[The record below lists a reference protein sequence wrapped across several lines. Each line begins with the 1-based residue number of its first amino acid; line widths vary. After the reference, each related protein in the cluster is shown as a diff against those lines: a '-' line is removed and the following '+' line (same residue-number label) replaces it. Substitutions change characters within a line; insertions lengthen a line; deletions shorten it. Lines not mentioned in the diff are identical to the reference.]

1 MALQIR
7 RGTDSQRTA
16 NGFVPRPGELIY
28 TTDTKDLFIGDGNAV
43 GGTQVAPVKSVN
55 GVAGAVVLTTDT
67 VAEGNTNK
75 YYNATQARI
84 DAGAALTAGN
94 AGNVGISFTYNSG
107 TNTINATVTNNGGL
121 SAVVND
127 TTPSLGGNLNLNSH
141 DITGSGNISTT
152 GGVNVSGSLATANLT
167 LDGNTITS
175 SSLGGASN
183 NALIRLGTLAPTT
196 AGQGTTVAVNQAG
209 ANPTLYVKNITSNSF
224 GGISRIQ
231 FDGLGTSF
239 ASPALPALGD
249 YLGGMAFGALNLAGT
264 SLPTGL
270 IVGQVDPNGTIDS
283 ALADGKLVF
292 LASGRSGGN
301 IAIKQM
307 TFDSLGRL
315 AVNQATATATLDVN
329 GDVKGTLFYAG
340 QQASGTD
347 FNNGYTFSGT
357 EGGHDTGVF
366 SPGDGIVTLFT
377 NSVEKVRVDSG
388 GMRVDGFMK
397 VKNVAGT
404 LPSPAEAGMIVL
416 DGTTFKGYNG
426 SAWVTLG

>member
-7 RGTDSQRTA
+7 RGTDSQRTG

-28 TTDTKDLFIGDGNAV
+28 TTDTKDLFIGDGDTL
-43 GGTQVAPVKSVN
+43 GGKQVAPVKSVN
-55 GVAGAVVLTTDT
+55 GVAGTVVLTTDT

-141 DITGSGNISTT
+141 DITGNGNISTT
-152 GGVNVSGSLATANLT
+152 GGVSVSGSLATSSLT
-167 LDGNTITS
+167 LDGSTITS

-183 NALIRLGTLAPTT
+183 NALIRLGILSPTT
-196 AGQGTTVAVNQAG
+196 AGQGTTIAVNQAG

-231 FDGLGTSF
+231 FDGVRTSF

-249 YLGGMAFGALNLAGT
+249 YLGGMAFGALNVAGT

-283 ALADGKLVF
+283 SLADGKLVF
-292 LASGRSGGN
+292 LASGRDGGSQ
-301 IAIKQM
+301 AIRQM
-307 TFDSLGRL
+307 TFDSKGQL
-315 AVNQATATATLDVN
+315 AVNQGSASAT
-329 GDVKGTLFYAG
+329 
-340 QQASGTD
+340 
-347 FNNGYTFSGT
+347 
-357 EGGHDTGVF
+357 
-366 SPGDGIVTLFT
+366 
-377 NSVEKVRVDSG
+377 VD
-388 GMRVDGFMK
+388 
-397 VKNVAGT
+397 VAGT
-404 LPSPAEAGMIVL
+404 LRLTPIQAAPSGVVSGTFAVADGVVWDPATKTGSVPYPV
-416 DGTTFKGYNG
+416 FYNG
-426 SAWVTLG
+426 VSWTALY